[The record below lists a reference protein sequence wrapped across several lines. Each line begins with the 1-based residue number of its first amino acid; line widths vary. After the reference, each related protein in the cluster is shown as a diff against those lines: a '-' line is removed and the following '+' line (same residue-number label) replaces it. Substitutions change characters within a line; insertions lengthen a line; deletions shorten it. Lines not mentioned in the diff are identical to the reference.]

1 MTTLAGITTRGGAV
15 FAKRPD
21 WAGRGGIYLN
31 MLAQTGLEKL
41 IKKDTP
47 GLIQKARASAIR
59 LNRSRIEVKIAV
71 NDLMIM
77 KQGMLKSWKILEIH

>member
-1 MTTLAGITTRGGAV
+1 
-15 FAKRPD
+15 
-21 WAGRGGIYLN
+21 

-77 KQGMLKSWKILEIH
+77 KQGMLKSWKILKIH

>member
-1 MTTLAGITTRGGAV
+1 MNIFEYARANGPRKAYKERY
-15 FAKRPD
+15 A
-21 WAGRGGIYLN
+21 
-31 MLAQTGLEKL
+31 
-41 IKKDTP
+41 

-77 KQGMLKSWKILEIH
+77 KQGMLKSWKILKIH